1 MSKSATTGRIARRGI
16 DAKESMI
23 LIGIL
28 GGVASGKSEVSG
40 RLRSLGAA
48 VLDADRVGHAVL
60 REAEI
65 RRAVQCRWGETVLDA
80 AGEIDRR
87 RVAEIVF
94 STTPES
100 RTELAFLEALTHP
113 RIGQQLQEQL
123 AELHREGVRAA
134 VLDAPV
140 MLKAGWDRMCQRIVF
155 VDAPRDVRF
164 ARARQR
170 GWTEADFSA
179 REAAQEPVETKRRRA
194 DVIIDNSAT
203 RQHLFAQ
210 VDRFWHSLYPV
221 RETP

>member
-1 MSKSATTGRIARRGI
+1 
-16 DAKESMI
+16 MI

-28 GGVASGKSEVSG
+28 GGVASGKSEVSS

-60 REAEI
+60 REAEV
-65 RRAVQCRWGETVLDA
+65 RRAVQRRWGEAVLDA

-87 RVAEIVF
+87 KVAEIVF
-94 STTPES
+94 AAAPES
-100 RTELAFLEALTHP
+100 KAELTFLEELTHP
-113 RIGQQLQEQL
+113 RIGQRLQEQL

-155 VDAPRDVRF
+155 VDAPRDVRL

-170 GWTEADFSA
+170 GWTEADFAA
-179 REAAQEPVETKRRRA
+179 REAAQEPLETKRSRA
-194 DVIIDNSAT
+194 DVTIDNSLT

-210 VDRFWHSLYPV
+210 VDRFWQSLSLV

>member
-1 MSKSATTGRIARRGI
+1 
-16 DAKESMI
+16 MI

-28 GGVASGKSEVSG
+28 GGVASGKSEVSS

-60 REAEI
+60 REAEV
-65 RRAVQCRWGETVLDA
+65 RQAVQRRWGEAVLDA

-87 RVAEIVF
+87 KVAEIVF
-94 STTPES
+94 AAAPES
-100 RTELAFLEALTHP
+100 KTELTFLEELTHP
-113 RIGQQLQEQL
+113 RIGQHLQEQL
-123 AELHREGVRAA
+123 ADLHREGVRAA

-155 VDAPRDVRF
+155 VDAPRDVRL

-170 GWTEADFSA
+170 GWTEADFAA
-179 REAAQEPVETKRRRA
+179 REAAQEPLETKRSRA
-194 DVIIDNSAT
+194 DVTIDNSLT

-210 VDRFWHSLYPV
+210 VDRFWQSLFLVGERP
-221 RETP
+221 

>member
-1 MSKSATTGRIARRGI
+1 
-16 DAKESMI
+16 MI

-28 GGVASGKSEVSG
+28 GGVASGKSEVSR

-60 REAEI
+60 REAEV
-65 RRAVQCRWGETVLDA
+65 RQAVQRRWGEAVLDA

-87 RVAEIVF
+87 KVAEIVF
-94 STTPES
+94 AAAPES
-100 RTELAFLEALTHP
+100 RAELTFLEQLTHP
-113 RIGQQLQEQL
+113 LIGQRLQEQL

-140 MLKAGWDRMCQRIVF
+140 MLKAGWDRLCQRIVF
-155 VDAPRDVRF
+155 VDAPREVRL

-170 GWTEADFSA
+170 GWTEADFAA
-179 REAAQEPVETKRRRA
+179 REAAQEPLETKRSRA
-194 DVIIDNSAT
+194 DVTLDNSLT

-210 VDRFWHSLYPV
+210 VDRFWRSLDPFL
-221 RETP
+221 ETP

>member
-1 MSKSATTGRIARRGI
+1 
-16 DAKESMI
+16 MI

-28 GGVASGKSEVSG
+28 GGVASGKSEVSC

-60 REAEI
+60 REAEV
-65 RRAVQCRWGETVLDA
+65 RRAVQCRWGEAVLDA

-87 RVAEIVF
+87 KVAEIVF
-94 STTPES
+94 AAAPES
-100 RTELAFLEALTHP
+100 KAELTFLEELTHP
-113 RIGQQLQEQL
+113 RIGQRLQEQL

-155 VDAPRDVRF
+155 VDAPRDVRL

-170 GWTEADFSA
+170 GWTEADFAA
-179 REAAQEPVETKRRRA
+179 REAAQEPLETKCSRA
-194 DVIIDNSAT
+194 DVTIDNGLT

-210 VDRFWHSLYPV
+210 VDRFWQSLFLVGERP
-221 RETP
+221 

>member
-1 MSKSATTGRIARRGI
+1 
-16 DAKESMI
+16 MI

-40 RLRSLGAA
+40 RLRAWGAA

-60 REAEI
+60 REAEVKQAV
-65 RRAVQCRWGETVLDA
+65 RRRWGEAVFDA

-87 RVAEIVF
+87 TVAEIVF
-94 STTPES
+94 AAAPES
-100 RTELAFLEALTHP
+100 RVELAFLEQLTHP
-113 RIGQQLQEQL
+113 RIGRRLQEQL
-123 AELHREGVRAA
+123 AELQRQGVSAA

-140 MLKAGWDRMCQRIVF
+140 MLKAGWDALCQRIVF
-155 VDAPRDVRF
+155 VDAPRDARL

-170 GWTEADFSA
+170 GWTEAEFAA

-194 DVIIDNSAT
+194 DVTFDNSLT

-210 VDRFWHSLYPV
+210 VDRFWHSLVAVGDGPAAEP
-221 RETP
+221 ETAGASRP

>member
-1 MSKSATTGRIARRGI
+1 
-16 DAKESMI
+16 MI

-28 GGVASGKSEVSG
+28 GGVASGKSEVSS

-60 REAEI
+60 REAEV
-65 RRAVQCRWGETVLDA
+65 RQAVQRRWGEAVLDA

-87 RVAEIVF
+87 KVAEIVF
-94 STTPES
+94 AAAPES
-100 RTELAFLEALTHP
+100 RAELTFLEQLTHP
-113 RIGQQLQEQL
+113 LIGQRLQEQL

-140 MLKAGWDRMCQRIVF
+140 MLKAGWDRLCQRIVF
-155 VDAPRDVRF
+155 VDAPRDVRL

-170 GWTEADFSA
+170 GWTEADFAA
-179 REAAQEPVETKRRRA
+179 REAAQEPLETKRSRA
-194 DVIIDNSAT
+194 DVTLDNSLT

-210 VDRFWHSLYPV
+210 VDRFWRSLDPFL
-221 RETP
+221 ETP

>member
-1 MSKSATTGRIARRGI
+1 
-16 DAKESMI
+16 MI

-28 GGVASGKSEVSG
+28 GGVASGKSEVSS

-60 REAEI
+60 REAEVKQAV
-65 RRAVQCRWGETVLDA
+65 RRRWGETVLDA

-94 STTPES
+94 AAAPES
-100 RTELAFLEALTHP
+100 RAELTFLEELTHP
-113 RIGQQLQEQL
+113 RIGQRLQEQL

-155 VDAPRDVRF
+155 VDAPRDVRL

-170 GWTEADFSA
+170 GWTEADFAA
-179 REAAQEPVETKRRRA
+179 REAAQEPLETKRSRA
-194 DVIIDNSAT
+194 DVTIDNSLT

-210 VDRFWHSLYPV
+210 VDRFWQSLSLV

>member
-1 MSKSATTGRIARRGI
+1 
-16 DAKESMI
+16 MI

-28 GGVASGKSEVSG
+28 GGVASGKSEVST

-60 REAEI
+60 REAEV
-65 RRAVQCRWGETVLDA
+65 RQAVEHRWGETVLDA
-80 AGEIDRR
+80 AGEIDRCK
-87 RVAEIVF
+87 VAEIVF
-94 STTPES
+94 AAALES
-100 RTELAFLEALTHP
+100 KAELTFLEELTHP
-113 RIGQQLQEQL
+113 RIGQRLQEQL

-140 MLKAGWDRMCQRIVF
+140 MLKAGWDRMCQRIIF
-155 VDAPRDVRF
+155 VDAPRDVRL

-179 REAAQEPVETKRRRA
+179 REAAQEPLETKRSRA
-194 DVIIDNSAT
+194 DVTIDNSLT

-210 VDRFWHSLYPV
+210 VDRFWQSLALV

>member
-1 MSKSATTGRIARRGI
+1 
-16 DAKESMI
+16 MI

-28 GGVASGKSEVSG
+28 GGVASGKSEVSC

-60 REAEI
+60 REAEV
-65 RRAVQCRWGETVLDA
+65 RQAVQRRWGEAVLDA

-87 RVAEIVF
+87 KVAEIVF
-94 STTPES
+94 AVAPES
-100 RTELAFLEALTHP
+100 RAELTFLEQLTHP
-113 RIGQQLQEQL
+113 LIGQRLQEQL

-140 MLKAGWDRMCQRIVF
+140 MLKAGWDRLCQRIVF
-155 VDAPRDVRF
+155 VDAPRDVRL

-170 GWTEADFSA
+170 GWTEADFAA
-179 REAAQEPVETKRRRA
+179 REAAQEPLETKRSRA
-194 DVIIDNSAT
+194 DVTLDNSLT

-210 VDRFWHSLYPV
+210 VDRFWRSLDPFL
-221 RETP
+221 ETP

>member
-1 MSKSATTGRIARRGI
+1 
-16 DAKESMI
+16 MI

-28 GGVASGKSEVSG
+28 GGVASGKSEVSS

-60 REAEI
+60 REAEV
-65 RRAVQCRWGETVLDA
+65 RQAVQRRWGEAVLDA

-87 RVAEIVF
+87 KVAEIVF
-94 STTPES
+94 AAAPES
-100 RTELAFLEALTHP
+100 RAELTFLEQLTHP
-113 RIGQQLQEQL
+113 LIGQRLQEQL

-140 MLKAGWDRMCQRIVF
+140 MLKAGWDRLCHRIVF
-155 VDAPRDVRF
+155 VDAPRDVRL

-170 GWTEADFSA
+170 GWTEADFAA
-179 REAAQEPVETKRRRA
+179 REAAQEPLETKRSRA
-194 DVIIDNSAT
+194 DMTLDNSLT

-210 VDRFWHSLYPV
+210 VDRFWRSLDPFL
-221 RETP
+221 ETP